1 MLKASSVV
9 LNNGTTFN
17 GVTLIPSDDGFV
29 VIEADGERVTQVMH
43 HAVSHI
49 TYTDGPSMHYARGR
63 AMAMYYEDTE
73 KVRELLE
80 EFGYQLEEMAEFIR
94 ESLEGETEG
103 EEESKPKGVNPYE

>member
-1 MLKASSVV
+1 
-9 LNNGTTFN
+9 
-17 GVTLIPSDDGFV
+17 
-29 VIEADGERVTQVMH
+29 
-43 HAVSHI
+43 
-49 TYTDGPSMHYARGR
+49 
-63 AMAMYYEDTE
+63 MYYEDTE